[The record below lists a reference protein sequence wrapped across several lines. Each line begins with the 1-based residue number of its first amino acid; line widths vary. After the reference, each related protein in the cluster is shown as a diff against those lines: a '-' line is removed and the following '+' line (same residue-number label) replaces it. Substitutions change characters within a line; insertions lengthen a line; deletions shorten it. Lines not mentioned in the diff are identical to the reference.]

1 MNQKNAIEIAS
12 TAPLGKFHYGLLFW
26 CSFIM
31 LFDGYDLVI
40 YGSVVPRLME
50 QWSIPPV
57 QAGWMGS
64 AALFGMMFGAV
75 AIGPLADRLG
85 RRKVIL
91 GAITLASAGALANAF
106 AWDAPSF
113 AALRFLTGV
122 GLGGAVP
129 NIVALMSDLSPTTRR
144 STLTTIMLSFY
155 SIGAMVSALVAMLLI
170 PKFGWEATFFI
181 GGLPLLC
188 LPWMYRY
195 LPESLPYLLEKD
207 KTAASQLLTRIL
219 PGIDTSSVLFEPP
232 VRTSSSTPLS
242 RLFKE
247 GRGVG
252 TVFLWLGFGMC
263 LLMVY
268 GLNTWLPKIM
278 IAGGY
283 PLGSSLMF
291 LVTLNLGATVG
302 ALGGGW
308 LADRWGCKPTLI
320 LFFTLAVA
328 SLCTLGIKPGPVLLN
343 VMLLI
348 AGATTIGTLAVI
360 HAFAAQQYPSEIR
373 STAVSWCSAVGRFGG
388 VAGPALGGLMLSLNL
403 PLQLNFIFCAIPGL
417 IAIFA
422 IAMVKRR
429 AQHSN
434 ASLSQPIDAHS

>member
-1 MNQKNAIEIAS
+1 MAHKDALAIAGA
-12 TAPLGKFHYGLLFW
+12 APLGRLHYGLLFW

-50 QWSIPPV
+50 HWSISPV

-64 AALFGMMFGAV
+64 AALFGMMLGAV

-85 RRKVIL
+85 RRKIIL
-91 GAITLASAGALANAF
+91 SSMTLASVSALATAF

-113 AALRFLTGV
+113 ALLRFITGV
-122 GLGGAVP
+122 GLGGAIP
-129 NIVALMSDLSPTTRR
+129 NIVALMNDLAPTARR
-144 STLTTIMLSFY
+144 NSLTTIMLSFY
-155 SIGAMVSALVAMLLI
+155 SVGAMISALIAMLII
-170 PKFGWEATFFI
+170 PRFGWEATFYI

-188 LPWMYRY
+188 LPWMYKQ
-195 LPESLPYLLEKD
+195 LPESLAFLLAKD
-207 KTAASQLLTRIL
+207 KDAAQQLLKRIV
-219 PGIDTSSVLFEPP
+219 PGVDTNQVNFDTP
-232 VRTSSSTPLS
+232 TKKSTGAPLS
-242 RLFKE
+242 RLFND
-247 GRGVG
+247 GQGVG

-263 LLMVY
+263 MLMVY

-278 IAGGY
+278 VAGGF

-291 LVTLNLGATVG
+291 LVTLNLGATAG

-320 LFFTLAVA
+320 LFFALAVI

-343 VMLLI
+343 IMLLV

-373 STAVSWCSAVGRFGG
+373 STGVSWCSAIGRFGG
-388 VAGPALGGLMLSLNL
+388 VAGPALGGLMLSLSL
-403 PLQLNFIFCAIPGL
+403 PLQLNFILCAVPGV
-417 IAIFA
+417 IAILA
-422 IAMVKRR
+422 IALVRKRPSVP
-429 AQHSN
+429 AGLT
-434 ASLSQPIDAHS
+434 AKIADAHS